1 MNVFIDEQIDL
12 SVILSSLEM
21 GNDNELVENIC

>member
-1 MNVFIDEQIDL
+1 VNVFIDEQIDL